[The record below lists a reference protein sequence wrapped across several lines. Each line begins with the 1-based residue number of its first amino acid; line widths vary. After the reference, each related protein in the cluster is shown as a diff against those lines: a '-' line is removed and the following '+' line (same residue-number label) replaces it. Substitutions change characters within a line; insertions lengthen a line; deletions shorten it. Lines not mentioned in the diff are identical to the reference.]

1 MKYSIHAPEQRM
13 SIAFLSQRTNPF
25 FLFFIH
31 PSTNSRNSSKNCT
44 TSINCQNRA
53 DFRHSLQIAFR
64 QFWRT
69 RVYFRPEVVPFYI
82 LKIQNGR
89 KSNPRAQICLLKRMS
104 RRSLLD
110 CRQNAMK
117 VLEADREE
125 VRRRNE
131 PSGAAESL
139 RGRTISKMGDRAYL
153 ESEEVKQIKEKKEQR
168 QGLHFRCSLQK
179 TRATGP

>member
-1 MKYSIHAPEQRM
+1 MLFPNKRKAIPQLSLEHLFVEFDGWTQSFYEWMRCDWKLGDLLFISMNGIYLFCHLLNMEYSIHSPEQRM

-110 CRQNAMK
+110 CR
-117 VLEADREE
+117 
-125 VRRRNE
+125 
-131 PSGAAESL
+131 
-139 RGRTISKMGDRAYL
+139 
-153 ESEEVKQIKEKKEQR
+153 
-168 QGLHFRCSLQK
+168 
-179 TRATGP
+179 